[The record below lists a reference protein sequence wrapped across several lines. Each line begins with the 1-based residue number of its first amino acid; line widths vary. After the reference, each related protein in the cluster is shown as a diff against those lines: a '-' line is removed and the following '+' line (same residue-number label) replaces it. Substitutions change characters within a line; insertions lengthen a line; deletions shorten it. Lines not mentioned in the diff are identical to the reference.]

1 MIRRPPISTLTDT
14 LLPSPQPFRSSIL
27 RQLAAA
33 GFLSLDVAGHGG
45 LSVTPP
51 GAGLLQGQGSFRFRR
66 DTVGKASQ
74 RARRAAAAT
83 ELGDAA
89 PALLDALKTLRLD
102 PATPPSVPAPLV
114 FGEPSPA
121 HMSPRAPPPNA
132 PHPP

>member
-27 RQLAAA
+27 RQLVAA

-74 RARRAAAAT
+74 RARRAAARSEEHT
-83 ELGDAA
+83 SELQSLMRSSYAVFCLKKKKRTHYTY
-89 PALLDALKTLRLD
+89 LLNKSTTCRQK
-102 PATPPSVPAPLV
+102 
-114 FGEPSPA
+114 
-121 HMSPRAPPPNA
+121 
-132 PHPP
+132 